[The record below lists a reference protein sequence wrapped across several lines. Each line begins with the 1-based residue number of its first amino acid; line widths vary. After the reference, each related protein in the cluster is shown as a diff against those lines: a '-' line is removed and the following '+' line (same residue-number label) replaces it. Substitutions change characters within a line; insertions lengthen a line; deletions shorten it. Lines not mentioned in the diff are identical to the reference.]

1 MNITVRE
8 ACLSDIKPL
17 VALGK
22 IMHEETAFAGIEW
35 NPVKVRDFGV
45 VAVSSNSFCVY
56 VAEDNG
62 IPVGMVIAEVVPY
75 FFSDELRVCDHLWY
89 VAKEYRGGPAAA
101 KLIDK
106 LIEFAKSKGVSEI
119 YSGVSTS
126 LDAEKTGV
134 LLENIGYEHLGGLY
148 KYKVQD

>member
-1 MNITVRE
+1 MSITVRK
-8 ACLSDIKPL
+8 ARLSDVEPF
-17 VALGK
+17 VELGK

-35 NPVKVRDFGV
+35 NPVKVRDFGIL
-45 VAVSSNSFCVY
+45 ATQHSSFCVY

-89 VAKEYRGGPAAA
+89 VAKEYRGGPVAV

-126 LDAEKTGV
+126 LDAEKTGA
-134 LLENIGYEHLGGLY
+134 LLENIGYKHLGGLY